1 MRRMILA
8 LALLVAAFAATP
20 AQAQNRFF
28 LVNSSAETI
37 QEAYVSS
44 SRVQS
49 WGPDILGQG
58 VLPSG
63 NRVWVTPTFG
73 DCILDVRVV
82 YAGGRSEERRG
93 MNACAINTIAFGGGG
108 GAGAGA
114 VIGGGA
120 GAGAV
125 IGGGGA
131 PVMGN
136 PSFNFVNQTGA
147 VIREIYVSSSRISS
161 WGGDRLGANT
171 LAPGG
176 SVYINLPGSLGCT
189 SDIRV
194 VYMNGA
200 SAERRG
206 IETCSRNAV
215 YWQ

>member
-8 LALLVAAFAATP
+8 LALLAAAVAATP

-28 LVNSSAETI
+28 LVNQSAETI

-44 SRVQS
+44 SRVTN

-93 MNACAINTIAFGGGG
+93 LNACSISTIAFGGGS
-108 GAGAGA
+108 GAGA

-120 GAGAV
+120 GSGAV
-125 IGGGGA
+125 IGGA
-131 PVMGN
+131 PVAGN
-136 PSFNFVNQTGA
+136 PSFNFVNQSGA
-147 VIREIYVSSSRISS
+147 VIREIYVSSSRVNN
-161 WGGDRLGANT
+161 WGSDRLGANT
-171 LAPGG
+171 LSPGG
-176 SVYINLPGSLGCT
+176 SIYINMPGSLGCN

-194 VYMNGA
+194 IYMNGA
-200 SAERRG
+200 AAERRG
-206 IETCSRNAV
+206 IETCSRTDIV
-215 YWQ
+215 WR